1 MLYFNHIAIIS
12 KRISSDYLD
21 SNVYYDF
28 FEILITNDLLKDK
41 DIFDSL
47 LFDSQVVLLLLD
59 ITDQESLDMI
69 KQLSDLVE
77 FSDYCSLKVILL
89 ENKKDLETER
99 KIESEEI
106 NNFMTEKK
114 IEEKIQ
120 ISIKE
125 GEGLEELAQIIKKYT
140 SIEENNIPINYISQ
154 DKYQNAFDENLD
166 IEYDLSF
173 ILIGNSNVGKTCF
186 FTRFQSN
193 EFQENFLSTIGMD
206 KNVKCFKYKDKMC
219 KVTLWDTAGQDRYKC
234 ITKKYYQNANGIFL
248 FYDLT
253 NKESFNDIS
262 VWIND
267 ITTNTSFAS
276 NKNEKN
282 KIAVYLIGNKLDR
295 PNRAISK
302 EEAEEKASFYGIKY
316 YEISCKLNL
325 NLCEITTGM
334 IEDCISKIE
343 TKGGD
348 KKKVGQQNDN
358 KSISMVPAKHQK
370 IKKGKTKC
378 C

>member
-253 NKESFNDIS
+253 NK
-262 VWIND
+262 
-267 ITTNTSFAS
+267 
-276 NKNEKN
+276 
-282 KIAVYLIGNKLDR
+282 
-295 PNRAISK
+295 
-302 EEAEEKASFYGIKY
+302 
-316 YEISCKLNL
+316 
-325 NLCEITTGM
+325 
-334 IEDCISKIE
+334 
-343 TKGGD
+343 
-348 KKKVGQQNDN
+348 
-358 KSISMVPAKHQK
+358 
-370 IKKGKTKC
+370 
-378 C
+378 